1 MAKIITFNR
10 KNFLVVASV
19 VVICLIGFDG
29 FSFWENTNASVS
41 KVNDVPEIKMLSIS
55 VEPASIVKDLT
66 YGSVTLSGAQVITT
80 KTFDLIATVQN
91 TTAKKMTNVP
101 VELQVTLVG
110 DDTKKVTSPGTLASL
125 EPGAT
130 ARVAF
135 RNIKILGD
143 ALGKSATA
151 GQHLMTISIKPNPVG
166 GVEQA
171 TEASFRFT
179 VDTTVKIPATT
190 VKKQ

>member
-1 MAKIITFNR
+1 LAKIFAVNR
-10 KNFLVVASV
+10 KYFVIVASV
-19 VVICLIGFDG
+19 VVICLIGFAG
-29 FSFWENTNASVS
+29 LSFWQNTNASVS
-41 KVNDVPEIKMLSIS
+41 IVNVVPEIKMLSIT

-66 YGSVTLSGAQVITT
+66 YGSVTLKGAQVITT
-80 KTFDLIATVQN
+80 KTFDLVATVQN
-91 TTAKKMTNVP
+91 ITAKKMTNVP

-110 DDTKKVTSPGTLASL
+110 DDTKKITSPGILPSL

-135 RNIKILGD
+135 RQIKILGD

-151 GQHLMTISIKPNPVG
+151 GQHLMTLSIKPNPVG
-166 GVEQA
+166 GVDQP

-179 VDTTVKIPATT
+179 VDTTVKVPAT

>member
-1 MAKIITFNR
+1 MTKIFTINR
-10 KNFLVVASV
+10 RNLIMYASV
-19 VVICLIGFDG
+19 VVICLIGFAG

-41 KVNDVPEIKMLSIS
+41 KVNDVPEIRMLSIT

-66 YGSVTLSGAQVITT
+66 YGSVTLKGAQVITT
-80 KTFDLIATVQN
+80 KTFDLVATVQN

-101 VELQVTLVG
+101 VELEVTLVG
-110 DDTKKVTSPGTLASL
+110 DDTKKITAPGTLPAL

-135 RNIKILGD
+135 RQIKILGD
-143 ALGKSATA
+143 ALGKSATD
-151 GQHLMTISIKPNPVG
+151 GQHLMTIRIKPNPVG
-166 GVEQA
+166 GVEEA

-179 VDTTVKIPATT
+179 VDTTVKVPAT